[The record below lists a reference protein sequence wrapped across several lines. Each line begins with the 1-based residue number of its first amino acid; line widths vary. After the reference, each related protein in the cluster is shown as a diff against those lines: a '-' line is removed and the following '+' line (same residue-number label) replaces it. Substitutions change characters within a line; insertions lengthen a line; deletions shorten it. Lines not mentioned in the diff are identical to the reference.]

1 MKKAGSMLIVDDN
14 RDILLSMEY
23 LIADYFYRI
32 QTISSPE
39 EIFRE
44 IKQSGPDITISD
56 RNFRAGR
63 QTCHEGLYLL
73 RQIMVDGPGCGHML
87 AVFHIMY
94 K

>member
-1 MKKAGSMLIVDDN
+1 MKKTGSILIADDN

-44 IKQSGPDITISD
+44 IKQSGPDITIPDMKFQS
-56 RNFRAGR
+56 R
-63 QTCHEGLYLL
+63 QA
-73 RQIMVDGPGCGHML
+73 DWS
-87 AVFHIMY
+87 
-94 K
+94 